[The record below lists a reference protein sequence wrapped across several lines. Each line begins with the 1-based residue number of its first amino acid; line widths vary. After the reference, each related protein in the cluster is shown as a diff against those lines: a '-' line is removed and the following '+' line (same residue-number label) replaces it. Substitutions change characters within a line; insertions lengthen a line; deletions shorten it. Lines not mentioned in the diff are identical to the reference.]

1 MKISYLNMCVGPKN
15 WDTHTNFIIMAYNI
29 TTPQESTDVSPHMLV
44 YEEKMLLPV
53 YIDGK
58 PFRI

>member
-1 MKISYLNMCVGPKN
+1 MCVGSKN
-15 WDTHTNFIIMAYNI
+15 WDTHINFIIMAYNI
-29 TTPQESTDVSPHMLV
+29 TTPQESTDVSPRMLV